1 PPPLPE
7 GLRVGQ
13 LACLSD
19 VLSLLHHVISQVC
32 LETSEDRQAGQTDMR
47 CPRPTWH
54 RLLVLQSQLASY
66 LKQITDPPGAE

>member
-1 PPPLPE
+1 
-7 GLRVGQ
+7 
-13 LACLSD
+13 
-19 VLSLLHHVISQVC
+19 
-32 LETSEDRQAGQTDMR
+32 MR